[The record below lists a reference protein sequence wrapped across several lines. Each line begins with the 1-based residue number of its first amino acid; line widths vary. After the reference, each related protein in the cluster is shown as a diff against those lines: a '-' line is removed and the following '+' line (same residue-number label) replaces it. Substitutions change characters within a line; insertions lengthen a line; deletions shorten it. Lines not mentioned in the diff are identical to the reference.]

1 MTNQRRGSDRAELW
15 PLFASELVGTA
26 LLVVV
31 GLSVVIFDF
40 GTGTPMAKLIPNEA
54 FRRLLTGFL
63 FGGAGAMIALSRVG
77 KVSGAHIN
85 PIVSLGF
92 YLVGKLDFRV
102 TLGYI
107 VAQLVGGV
115 LGALPLLAWGAMGR
129 SVAFGATAP
138 GPGYSTVEALL
149 GEVIT
154 TFAMVALLYLFLSFR
169 ESRPYTPALFPFLY
183 SVMVCFE
190 APASGTSTN
199 PARSLGPATISGTW
213 QGWWIYWLGPL
224 LGMLAAVI
232 ACSHVVDRIEVAKL
246 YYFDT
251 HHPRFLKNRQRG
263 RTHAPDT

>member
-1 MTNQRRGSDRAELW
+1 MMAHPKAQIEDQRGAPNARRGSDQAGLW

-26 LLVVV
+26 LLVLV

-40 GTGTPMAKLIPNEA
+40 GRGTPMAKLIPNEA
-54 FRRLLTGFL
+54 LWRLLTGFL

-92 YLVGKLDFRV
+92 YLVGKLDV
-102 TLGYI
+102 PVALGYI

-129 SVAFGATAP
+129 SLAFGATAP
-138 GPGYSTVEALL
+138 GPGYSIRGALL

-169 ESRPYTPALFPFLY
+169 ESRPFTPALSRFSIP
-183 SVMVCFE
+183 SWS
-190 APASGTSTN
+190 ASRPPYRARVPILRAALVRRQYPVPGTVAGSTGLV
-199 PARSLGPATISGTW
+199 PCWACWQRSLR
-213 QGWWIYWLGPL
+213 
-224 LGMLAAVI
+224 AAM
-232 ACSHVVDRIEVAKL
+232 
-246 YYFDT
+246 
-251 HHPRFLKNRQRG
+251 
-263 RTHAPDT
+263 